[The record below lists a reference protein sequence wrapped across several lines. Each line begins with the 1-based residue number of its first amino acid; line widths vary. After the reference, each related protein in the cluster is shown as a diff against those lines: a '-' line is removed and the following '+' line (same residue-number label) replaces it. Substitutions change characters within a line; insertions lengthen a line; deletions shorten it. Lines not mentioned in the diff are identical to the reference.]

1 MCPAPGFNNYHYLAK
16 LLNLLLSPPH
26 TQLSKV
32 LAFTCL
38 GCFLCLL
45 FFLNSSSL
53 ERNAM
58 HMVGEACLL
67 EDITVGDSLGQQ
79 VFNLYE
85 PKCQYTGVF
94 SPGSFVFS
102 DKHQD
107 FCLGGWHLSTNVVC
121 TRKGDDS
128 SFNKLAVYTPSHNGS
143 VPYLMP
149 PILKTL

>member
-16 LLNLLLSPPH
+16 RLKSIPLPSTHTALQSPG
-26 TQLSKV
+26 
-32 LAFTCL
+32 FCL
-38 GCFLCLL
+38 WCFLCLL

-53 ERNAM
+53 EKNAM